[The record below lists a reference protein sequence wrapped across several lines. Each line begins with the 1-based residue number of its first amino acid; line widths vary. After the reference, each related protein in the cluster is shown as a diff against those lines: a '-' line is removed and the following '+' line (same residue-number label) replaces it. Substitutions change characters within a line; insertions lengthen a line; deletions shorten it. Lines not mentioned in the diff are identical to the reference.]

1 IIFNKLLKSKFTKQ
15 LAFMVLL
22 LLIPIISF
30 NSKVI
35 ADYFTYELNYAGMDA
50 NEHTRMKNKLWSF
63 LTNFSKTEPSI
74 FYFDESTD
82 HDNGY
87 FDETTVLA
95 GFNFWMRF
103 RGREIVSSNL
113 TPALLRSNLICP
125 EPRDMCLDKVKS
137 LVVTQNGEKGFLY
150 GTIFYKL
157 ENFYAFRF
165 INKDIVDIKPEVLKL
180 IGLE

>member
-1 IIFNKLLKSKFTKQ
+1 
-15 LAFMVLL
+15 
-22 LLIPIISF
+22 
-30 NSKVI
+30 
-35 ADYFTYELNYAGMDA
+35 
-50 NEHTRMKNKLWSF
+50 MKNKLWSF
-63 LTNFSKTEPSI
+63 LNNFSNSEPSI
-74 FYFDESTD
+74 FYFDESAD

-103 RGREIVSSNL
+103 RGENIVDAKL

-125 EPRDMCLDKVKS
+125 EPRSMCLGKVKS
-137 LVVTQNGEKGFLY
+137 LVTTQNGEKGIFY
-150 GTIFYKL
+150 GHIFYKP

-165 INKDIVDIKPEVLKL
+165 INKDIVDIKPEVMKA